1 MAAGLQSE
9 TQDDLLAAQSAGRS
23 QRLQR
28 RRLNYAHARLRDL
41 QRICPHVTEELI
53 AQHGLHQISWS
64 VRRAGKSA
72 QQRCLL
78 RSTAAQT
85 GGSLE
90 KHTVPD
96 DALRRAGGADALRR
110 AEHPDAHVAPRGE
123 RVAQRVAP
131 VH

>member
-9 TQDDLLAAQSAGRS
+9 AEDDLLVPNRVSQSAERS

-28 RRLNYAHARLRDL
+28 RRLDYAHARLRDL

-78 RSTAAQT
+78 RSTAAQI
-85 GGSLE
+85 GG
-90 KHTVPD
+90 
-96 DALRRAGGADALRR
+96 RRAGGVDA
-110 AEHPDAHVAPRGE
+110 PDRCAANE
-123 RVAQRVAP
+123 SE
-131 VH
+131 